1 MNLFPTAACMWLV
14 AHLCV
19 LLTAGDHLVE
29 FVSNYQQ
36 NAEIDYSF
44 RYYIDH
50 PPSGVSFDHW
60 ENRKGDHVHGGY
72 GVLEPGG
79 FVRTV
84 HYEVDGDSGFRTV
97 IKTTAPATAV
107 QSAPVE
113 PAQYA
118 FVTKHHHVPEQH
130 HHVLEHV
137 HHAPE
142 PQLAVHYPVELLQD
156 HHHEPQLV
164 LSNDKYIGEAHEYH
178 HHEAPATSYSEGN
191 DYSSLYGGKHGSH
204 LYDNYQYGQYESGYA
219 KKYDEYN
226 AYPKYSFEYGVDD
239 PHTGDHKKQW
249 EFRDGD
255 VVKGGYMLKEADGT
269 TRVVEYTSDD
279 HNGFNAVVKKFG
291 HATHPEPVKQHN
303 AYGYIGNYAGAYATG
318 DYYGKGATSYAKV
331 LALIACLAIVAS
343 AQYHGVPEHK
353 DYHDHPK
360 YKFEYGVKDPHT
372 GDHKTQWEILALI
385 ACLAIVAS
393 AQYHGVPE
401 HKDYHDH
408 PKYKFEYGVKDPH
421 TGDHK
426 TQWE

>member
-1 MNLFPTAACMWLV
+1 MLR
-14 AHLCV
+14 
-19 LLTAGDHLVE
+19 
-29 FVSNYQQ
+29 FVS
-36 NAEIDYSF
+36 AIA
-44 RYYIDH
+44 I
-50 PPSGVSFDHW
+50 
-60 ENRKGDHVHGGY
+60 
-72 GVLEPGG
+72 L
-79 FVRTV
+79 
-84 HYEVDGDSGFRTV
+84 
-97 IKTTAPATAV
+97 AATAV

-118 FVTKHHHVPEQH
+118 FVTKHHHVPEH

-142 PQLAVHYPVELLQD
+142 PQLQAVHYPVELLEDYHHHQQQ
-156 HHHEPQLV
+156 HHEPELV

-204 LYDNYQYGQYESGYA
+204 LYDNYQYGQHESGYA

-291 HATHPEPVKQHN
+291 HAHHPEPVKHHEQN

-318 DYYGKGATSYAKV
+318 DHYGKGATSYAKV
-331 LALIACLAIVAS
+331 WK
-343 AQYHGVPEHK
+343 QH
-353 DYHDHPK
+353 
-360 YKFEYGVKDPHT
+360 
-372 GDHKTQWEILALI
+372 
-385 ACLAIVAS
+385 
-393 AQYHGVPE
+393 
-401 HKDYHDH
+401 
-408 PKYKFEYGVKDPH
+408 
-421 TGDHK
+421 
-426 TQWE
+426 

>member
-1 MNLFPTAACMWLV
+1 MSAIAILA
-14 AHLCV
+14 
-19 LLTAGDHLVE
+19 
-29 FVSNYQQ
+29 
-36 NAEIDYSF
+36 
-44 RYYIDH
+44 
-50 PPSGVSFDHW
+50 
-60 ENRKGDHVHGGY
+60 
-72 GVLEPGG
+72 
-79 FVRTV
+79 
-84 HYEVDGDSGFRTV
+84 
-97 IKTTAPATAV
+97 ATAV

-255 VVKGGYMLKEADGT
+255 VVKGMYLEWAPILQVMLCIRSNPAHPSPALSHRWIHAEGSRRYDPCR
-269 TRVVEYTSDD
+269 RV
-279 HNGFNAVVKKFG
+279 HLG
-291 HATHPEPVKQHN
+291 
-303 AYGYIGNYAGAYATG
+303 
-318 DYYGKGATSYAKV
+318 
-331 LALIACLAIVAS
+331 
-343 AQYHGVPEHK
+343 
-353 DYHDHPK
+353 
-360 YKFEYGVKDPHT
+360 
-372 GDHKTQWEILALI
+372 
-385 ACLAIVAS
+385 
-393 AQYHGVPE
+393 
-401 HKDYHDH
+401 
-408 PKYKFEYGVKDPH
+408 
-421 TGDHK
+421 
-426 TQWE
+426 